1 MDLTPWL
8 PLLRLAHVLAAF
20 AFVLVHGASAMV
32 AFKLR
37 VERDRTRIQ
46 ALLELSNAYLNW
58 LYLALLVLLL
68 AGILSGIAGG
78 YWTDGRYWLWA
89 SVGLLVGIMIAM
101 YVMAV
106 PHFDALR
113 HALGLSTY
121 NDTRKNLAPPPPATD
136 ADLARLLESPRP
148 IQAAA
153 IGIGGIAIIVA
164 LMMLKP
170 F

>member
-8 PLLRLAHVLAAF
+8 PFLKVVHVLAAF
-20 AFVLVHGASAMV
+20 GFVLVHGASAMV

-37 VERDRTRIQ
+37 GERDRTRIQ

-58 LYLALLVLLL
+58 LYVALLVLLL

-78 YWTDGRYWLWA
+78 HWNGGQYWLWV
-89 SVGLLVGIMIAM
+89 SLGLLIAILVAM
-101 YVMAV
+101 YVLAT

-113 HALGLSTY
+113 HALGLPTFD
-121 NDTRKNLAPPPPATD
+121 DTRKKVAPPPPATD
-136 ADLARLLESPRP
+136 ADLVSLLVSGRP
-148 IQAAA
+148 IQAAI
-153 IGIGGIAIIVA
+153 IGLGGIAIVVG
-164 LMMLKP
+164 LMVLKP

>member
-8 PLLRLAHVLAAF
+8 PLLRLVHVLAAF

-37 VERDRTRIQ
+37 GERDRTRVQ

-58 LYLALLVLLL
+58 LYIALLVLLL
-68 AGILSGIAGG
+68 AGTLSGIAGG
-78 YWTDGRYWLWA
+78 YWNNGQYWLWA
-89 SVGLLVGIMIAM
+89 SLVFLVAVVVAM
-101 YVMAV
+101 YVIAV

-113 HALGLSTY
+113 HALGMATY
-121 NDTRKNLAPPPPATD
+121 NDTRKNLAPPAPASD
-136 ADLARLLESPRP
+136 AELAALLVSPRP

-153 IGIGGIAIIVA
+153 IGLGGIGLIVT
-164 LMMLKP
+164 LMLLKP

>member
-1 MDLTPWL
+1 MDLTAWL
-8 PLLRLAHVLAAF
+8 PVLRLTHVLAAF
-20 AFVLVHGASAMV
+20 GFVLVHGASAMV

-37 VERDRTRIQ
+37 GERDRTRIQ

-58 LYLALLVLLL
+58 LYVSLGVLLL

-78 YWTDGRYWLWA
+78 YWTDGRFWLWA
-89 SVGLLVGIMIAM
+89 SVGLLLAIMVGM
-101 YVMAV
+101 YLTAT

-113 HALGLSTY
+113 HALGMPTFG
-121 NDTRKNLAPPPPATD
+121 DVGKKQDPPPPASD
-136 ADLARLLESPRP
+136 ADLALLLGSSRP

-153 IGIGGIAIIVA
+153 VGIGGIAIIVA

>member
-1 MDLTPWL
+1 MDLSPWL
-8 PLLRLAHVLAAF
+8 PLLRLVHVLAAF

-37 VERDRTRIQ
+37 GERDRTRIQ

-58 LYLALLVLLL
+58 FYGAFGVLLL

-78 YWTDGRYWLWA
+78 YWTSGQFWLWA
-89 SVGLLVGIMIAM
+89 SLGLLVAIMVAM
-101 YVMAV
+101 YLIAT

-113 HALGLSTY
+113 HALGLPTF
-121 NDTRKNLAPPPPATD
+121 NDVSKKLTPPAPASD
-136 ADLARLLESPRP
+136 ADLARLLGSTRP
-148 IQAAA
+148 IQASA

>member
-8 PLLRLAHVLAAF
+8 PLLRLVHVLAAF
-20 AFVLVHGASAMV
+20 AFVLIHGASAMV
-32 AFKLR
+32 VFKLR
-37 VERDRTRIQ
+37 GERDRTRIQ

-58 LYLALLVLLL
+58 FYLALLVLLV
-68 AGILSGIAGG
+68 AGIVAGIAGG
-78 YWTDGRYWLWA
+78 YWTSGRYWLWA
-89 SVGLLVGIMIAM
+89 SLVLLVAIFVVM

-113 HALGLSTY
+113 HALGMPTY
-121 NDTRKNLAPPPPATD
+121 NDTRKKLEPPPPASD
-136 ADLARLLESPRP
+136 EELAALLASPRP

-153 IGIGGIAIIVA
+153 LGIGGIGLIVT
-164 LMMLKP
+164 LMLLKP

>member
-1 MDLTPWL
+1 
-8 PLLRLAHVLAAF
+8 
-20 AFVLVHGASAMV
+20 MV
-32 AFKLR
+32 SFKLR
-37 VERDRTRIQ
+37 GERDRTRIQ

-58 LYLALLVLLL
+58 LYLALLVLLV
-68 AGILSGIAGG
+68 AGIVSGIAGG
-78 YWTDGRYWLWA
+78 YWTAGRFWLWA
-89 SVGLLVGIMIAM
+89 SLGLLVAIVVAM
-101 YVMAV
+101 YVIAV

-113 HALGLSTY
+113 HALGLATY
-121 NDTRKNLAPPPPATD
+121 NDVRKKLVPPPPATD
-136 ADLARLLESPRP
+136 ADLARLLDSPRP

>member
-8 PLLRLAHVLAAF
+8 PLLRLVHVLAAF

-32 AFKLR
+32 SFKLR
-37 VERDRTRIQ
+37 GERDRTRIQ

-78 YWTDGRYWLWA
+78 YWTSGQYWLWA
-89 SVGLLVGIMIAM
+89 SLGLLVGIVVAM
-101 YVMAV
+101 YVIAV

-113 HALGLSTY
+113 HALGLATY
-121 NDTRKNLAPPPPATD
+121 NDERKKLAPPSPATD
-136 ADLARLLESPRP
+136 ADLARLLGSPRP
-148 IQAAA
+148 IQASA